1 VRAVA
6 FSVASALFASLLV
19 GCGARAQPVNDR
31 AWVDDLLHKHAAGA
45 TVIVSGADLADFLKR
60 AQVAANTQADNSYT
74 CPPTVDLSGLNHVT
88 CIVSFAGQTAT
99 QRLDVSLGNSLYVEP
114 LDKIVNLD
122 RMGQRG
128 SYDLNMRRQAK
139 GLPGNA
145 VFACG
150 HGLLTVAIGEAVHC
164 FVRVNGQTR
173 PVDIK
178 VSATGIP

>member
-1 VRAVA
+1 VRAFA
-6 FSVASALFASLLV
+6 FSVASALLAALLV
-19 GCGARAQPVNDR
+19 GCGARAQSVDDR
-31 AWVDDLLHKHAAGA
+31 AWVNGLLLKHEAGA
-45 TVIVSGADLADFLKR
+45 TVIVSGAELADFLKR
-60 AQVAANTQADNSYT
+60 AQVEANARADNSYV
-74 CPPTVDLSGLNHVT
+74 CPPTADLSGLNHVT
-88 CIVSFAGQTAT
+88 CIASFGGQTAT
-99 QRLDVSLGNSLYVEP
+99 QRLDISLGRALQVEP

-150 HGLLTVAIGEAVHC
+150 HGLLTVAIGDAVHC
-164 FVRVNGQTR
+164 MVRVDGQTR

-178 VSATGIP
+178 VSSTGIP